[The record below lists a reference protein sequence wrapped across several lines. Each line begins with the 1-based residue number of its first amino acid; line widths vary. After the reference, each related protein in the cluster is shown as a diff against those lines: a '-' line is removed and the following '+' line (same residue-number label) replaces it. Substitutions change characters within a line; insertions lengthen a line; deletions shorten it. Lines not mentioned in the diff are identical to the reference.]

1 MCYVVLR
8 VPALLARR
16 CLCST
21 ASAHSLEA
29 QRCCTMAIS
38 ALNRNFTRGR
48 AKGHSPDILGFP
60 APRRGASGTRADA
73 NRCAPRP

>member
-8 VPALLARR
+8 VPERSLARR

-38 ALNRNFTRGR
+38 ALNR
-48 AKGHSPDILGFP
+48 KVHK
-60 APRRGASGTRADA
+60 RRPLKA
-73 NRCAPRP
+73 